1 VVFEQA
7 TIAIDKGT
15 EFEELKAVIDRAF
28 QSGTV
33 EEFLRQLSKNGLRV
47 RDWDSI
53 LAKGILERFNQNSM
67 KKTSGSLYEQLSMS
81 DRAQI
86 RESYLSRV
94 EEVSPKLRTK
104 FHRIYQYY

>member
-33 EEFLRQLSKNGLRV
+33 GEFLRRLSKSGLRV

-53 LAKGILERFNQNSM
+53 LAKGVLGRFNRNSV
-67 KKTSGSLYEQLSMS
+67 KKASSSLYEQLSIS

-86 RESYLSRV
+86 REFYLSRV

-104 FHRIYQYY
+104 FHKIYQYY